1 MVQEREPSRPLNS
14 SSARLIDVR
23 VPGQHFSH
31 LLRELDKIGHL
42 DQNQVEIR
50 RLANPQQ
57 QKAIS
62 LRIVVVGNGSDVE
75 IHQLR
80 H

>member
-1 MVQEREPSRPLNS
+1 MLQEREPTRSLNS
-14 SSARLIDVR
+14 SSARLIDLK
-23 VPGQHFSH
+23 VPEQRFSH
-31 LLRELDKIGHL
+31 LIRELHKIGHL
-42 DQNQVEIR
+42 DQSHVELHR
-50 RLANPQQ
+50 SSNPQK

-80 H
+80 K